1 MAAEQGDA
9 EAQATLGAM
18 YYIGIGVRRDNDKA
32 LRWYREATDQGYA
45 EAQAALGTMYHQGHG
60 VPKDSAAAAGWY
72 RKAAE
77 QGVAEAQWLLGQMY
91 AGGGG
96 VPQDDVQA
104 YAWMVISAMGGDEFG
119 RSILDTLRERMTAS
133 QIEAARKLSNE
144 YAAKVPP

>member
-1 MAAEQGDA
+1 
-9 EAQATLGAM
+9 
-18 YYIGIGVRRDNDKA
+18 
-32 LRWYREATDQGYA
+32 
-45 EAQAALGTMYHQGHG
+45 
-60 VPKDSAAAAGWY
+60 
-72 RKAAE
+72 
-77 QGVAEAQWLLGQMY
+77 MY

-119 RSILDTLRERMTAS
+119 RRILGTLRERMTAS